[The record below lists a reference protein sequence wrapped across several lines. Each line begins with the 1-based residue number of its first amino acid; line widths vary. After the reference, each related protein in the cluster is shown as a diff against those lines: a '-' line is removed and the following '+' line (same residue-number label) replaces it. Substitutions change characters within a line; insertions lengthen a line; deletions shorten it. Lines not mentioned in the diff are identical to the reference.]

1 MTDYARTVMRQYANS
16 GALNALLAAFDQWVD
31 PAKFTAD
38 FLRDVWDIQ
47 TARGFGLDNWGRILG
62 MDRFITLPQGLGA
75 DFFGFDIGAAPGTQW
90 QPFGQRPFYTGQGA
104 GTLAYALPDADYRR
118 LLLTK
123 AAANIASTN
132 TPALNALLRSLFGD
146 RGACYLT
153 YSPGLPMQL
162 VYIFGFFPSAV
173 DRAIIERGILPAP
186 AGMTVT
192 YRFRNVSYQ
201 SFGFDSSNDGVDPEA
216 VTGFDQAPFY
226 NE

>member
-16 GALNALLAAFDQWVD
+16 PALGALLASFDRWVD

-38 FLRDVWDIQ
+38 FFARVWNIE
-47 TARGFGLDNWGRILG
+47 TAVGFGLDIWGRILG
-62 MDRFITLPQGLGA
+62 LDRYVTVPQQQAG
-75 DFFGFDIGAAPGTQW
+75 DFFGFDIGAAPGTNW
-90 QPFGQRPFYTGQGA
+90 QPFGGGPFYNGQGA
-104 GTLAYALPDADYRR
+104 GTTTYALPDGDFRR
-118 LLLTK
+118 LLLVK

-132 TPALNALLRSLFGD
+132 TPSLNALLRALFGD

-153 YSPGLPMQL
+153 YSPDLPMQL
-162 VYIFGFFPSAV
+162 VYIFGFFPTAV
-173 DRAIIERGILPAP
+173 ERAIIERGTLPVP

-192 YRFRNVSYQ
+192 FRYRNVSYQ
-201 SFGFDSSNDGVDPEA
+201 SFGFDSANLGADPEA